1 MRATKVKAIR
11 RAFREELE
19 KGSDYTWI
27 AHPSIYTNVRGERML
42 KFKMQYVLSGGL
54 KLYKFGKK
62 IYRLS
67 GVLPRKQ
74 NGKNLES

>member
-11 RAFREELE
+11 RAFREEIE
-19 KGSDYTWI
+19 KGSHYSWI
-27 AHPSIYTNVRGERML
+27 AHPSIYTNVRGEQML
-42 KFKMQYVLSGGL
+42 KFTMQYVVNGGL
-54 KLYKFGKK
+54 KLVKIGKK

-74 NGKNLES
+74 NG

>member
-11 RAFREELE
+11 RAMREEIE
-19 KGSDYTWI
+19 KGSYYSWI
-27 AHPSIYTNVRGERML
+27 AHPSVYTNVRGEQML
-42 KFKMQYVLSGGL
+42 KFRFQYVVNGGL
-54 KLYKFGKK
+54 KLYKLGKK

-74 NGKNLES
+74 NG

>member
-11 RAFREELE
+11 RAMRAEIE
-19 KGSDYTWI
+19 KGSYYSWL
-27 AHPSIYTNVRGERML
+27 AHPKVYTNVRGETML
-42 KFKMQYVLSGGL
+42 KYTMQYVVQGGI
-54 KLYKFGKK
+54 KLVKLGKK

-74 NGKNLES
+74 HGSA

>member
-11 RAFREELE
+11 RAFREEIE
-19 KGSDYTWI
+19 KGSYYSWI
-27 AHPSIYTNVRGERML
+27 AHPSIYTNVRGEKML
-42 KFKMQYVLSGGL
+42 KFTMQYVVNGGL
-54 KLYKFGKK
+54 KLYKIGKK

-74 NGKNLES
+74 NG